1 MGKLGDS
8 SFSQLIPTGAKV
20 VVGLS
25 GGADSVAL
33 LDLLQKQGYDWVAAL

>member
-1 MGKLGDS
+1 MFLEKVQKTITQYHMLQKGD
-8 SFSQLIPTGAKV
+8 FV

-33 LDLLQKQGYDWVAAL
+33 LEVLCILQKK